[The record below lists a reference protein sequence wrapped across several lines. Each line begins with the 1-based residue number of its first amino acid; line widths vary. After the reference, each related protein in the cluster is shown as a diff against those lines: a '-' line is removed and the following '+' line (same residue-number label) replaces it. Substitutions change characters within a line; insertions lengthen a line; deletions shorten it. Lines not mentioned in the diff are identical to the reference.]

1 MHSANIPNGSK
12 WSESNL
18 SLQYACAAYIST
30 TPPAFWPQLTVKCL
44 KHLDT
49 LKCFN
54 WRSYIPG
61 DSGGYCI
68 LYFENRLNLIK
79 LYIKLPSALHGSFT
93 DPSRILHGSCG
104 AGLGCQHAEEPE
116 GAPNT
121 WAGLGPPL
129 GLGTHCKPLQALQA
143 LHLEFRLLRLLRRE
157 QDKHDTA

>member
-93 DPSRILHGSCG
+93 DPSRILHGSFTDPVAQALAASMPKNLKAHRTHG
-104 AGLGCQHAEEPE
+104 RA
-116 GAPNT
+116 
-121 WAGLGPPL
+121 LGPL
-129 GLGTHCKPLQALQA
+129 WALEHIASRCKPC
-143 LHLEFRLLRLLRRE
+143 
-157 QDKHDTA
+157 KPCI